1 MAFNLIRN
9 SRVFYTSNVDTVT
22 GAVKSIGFLPTN
34 TREIQVLE
42 GFSFSQNTTSETVTL
57 NEAGATPVRGQRSF
71 NTALDPADFSFTTYM
86 RPQDAG
92 TNITAEEAVLW
103 NAMFSATEYS
113 ATATAPAA
121 VSVGSF
127 VVGTKYT
134 ITALSDG
141 LGGSTTSFTAIGA
154 SANTVGIVFTATGV
168 GSGTGTATPV
178 PTRAWTDGTT
188 SAVCTVANSD
198 KHQLLPF
205 GMIIVVDE
213 TTFVIDNCVLNTA
226 TIDFGLDAI
235 ASVQWAGQGGSLR
248 QINSPTIAANTNLTT
263 GGSFTANSAGS
274 SISGTFLQ
282 KVTSCPYIANKL
294 SVVTLDADI
303 GAGGTA
309 YTIPITGGSLTI
321 SNNVTYL
328 TPANLA
334 TVNKPVTYFTST
346 RAISGSLNAYLRTG
360 TGFSADLMKTML
372 DNSATAVNP
381 AFYMNIS
388 VGGTGTTKVD
398 FTMPAVVLT
407 IPTVNA
413 EQVVSTTIN
422 FTAQGY
428 AGTAFDIG
436 AANELSITY
445 TTPNGV

>member
-9 SRVFYTSNVDTVT
+9 SRVFWTSNVNTTT
-22 GAVKSIGFLPTN
+22 GAVNSSGFLPAN
-34 TREIQVLE
+34 TREIQVLD

-71 NTALDPADFSFTTYM
+71 NTALDPADFTFTTYM

-92 TNITAEEAVLW
+92 TTITCEESVLW
-103 NAMFSATEYS
+103 NAMFSDK
-113 ATATAPAA
+113 PIGDAA
-121 VSVGSF
+121 
-127 VVGTKYT
+127 
-134 ITALSDG
+134 A
-141 LGGSTTSFTAIGA
+141 
-154 SANTVGIVFTATGV
+154 
-168 GSGTGTATPV
+168 
-178 PTRAWTDGTT
+178 AWTDGAT
-188 SAVCTVANSD
+188 SATAVLTNSN
-198 KHQLLPF
+198 KHQLHAF
-205 GMIIVVDE
+205 GLVIIVDD

-248 QINSPTIAANTNLTT
+248 QITSPTI
-263 GGSFTANSAGS
+263 TANSNLTIGGALGGS
-274 SISGTFLQ
+274 LQGTFLQ
-282 KVTSCPYIANKL
+282 KVTNCPYIANKL
-294 SVVTLDADI
+294 SVVTLDEEI
-303 GAGGTA
+303 GSGGTA
-309 YTIPITGGSLTI
+309 YNVALTGGSLTI

-360 TGFSADLMKTML
+360 TGNTSALMQSML
-372 DNSATAVNP
+372 NNSATAVNP

-388 VGGTGTTKVD
+388 IGGTGTTKVD

-428 AGTAFDIG
+428 VGSAFDIG
-436 AANELSITY
+436 AANELTVTY
-445 TTPNGV
+445 TTPQV